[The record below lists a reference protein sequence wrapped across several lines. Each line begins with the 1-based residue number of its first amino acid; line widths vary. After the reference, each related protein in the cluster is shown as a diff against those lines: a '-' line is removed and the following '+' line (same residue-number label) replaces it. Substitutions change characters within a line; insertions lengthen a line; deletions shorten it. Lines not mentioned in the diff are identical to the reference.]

1 MAMTEYGVN
10 ANEAVKLWSRKLMRE
25 ALKQTWASKFMG
37 RDSNSLVQVLD
48 DTSKGPGDRIRCIL
62 RMQLSGD
69 GIAGDA
75 TLEGNEEAL
84 ATYTDDVYIDQ
95 LRHATRS
102 KGKMTEQRI
111 PFSIREEGRMG
122 LQDWWSARFD
132 YWFMNQLAGNSG
144 QTDTK
149 YTGMQSALAPDSNHV
164 IYADGHS
171 ATSTMTATSAC
182 QFSLA
187 LVDQCVLKAGT
198 LTPPIR
204 PVNTGDAQSDY
215 VMFVTPEHHYDMRR
229 NTSTMEWADVQKA
242 ALQGGQISK
251 NKIFTGAIG
260 LWNKTIMHESFFLPT
275 TTSAGN
281 STIGT
286 AVFCGAQA
294 GIMAFGR
301 DGGNK
306 NRMSWKEKLFDYDNQ
321 LGIKAGV
328 IGGLKKTR
336 YNSADFAT
344 ITVYAAHSSDAA
356 TYTGRA

>member
-1 MAMTEYGVN
+1 MAATEYGVN
-10 ANEAVKLWSRKLMRE
+10 APEAVKLWSRKLMRE

-37 RDSNSLVQVLD
+37 RGSDSLVQVLD

-62 RMQLSGD
+62 RMQLQGD
-69 GIAGDA
+69 GTEGDE
-75 TLEGNEEAL
+75 TLEGKEEAL
-84 ATYTDDVYIDQ
+84 TTYTDDIYINQ

-132 YWFMNQLAGNSG
+132 YWFMNQLAGNDA

-149 YTGMQSALAPDSNHV
+149 YTGMQSALAPDTAHKILAN
-164 IYADGHS
+164 GHS
-171 ATSTMTATSAC
+171 TVASMTATASA

-187 LVDQCVLKAGT
+187 LIDQCVLKAGT

-204 PVNTGDAQSDY
+204 PVNTGDAQSDF

-229 NTSTMEWADVQKA
+229 NSSTLEWADIQKA
-242 ALQGGQISK
+242 AMTGGQISK

-260 LWNKTIMHESFFLPT
+260 LYNRTIMHESYFLPVVD
-275 TTSAGN
+275 
-281 STIGT
+281 STGGSKIGT

-294 GIMAFGR
+294 GAMAFGR

-328 IGGLKKTR
+328 IGGLKKVR
-336 YNSADFAT
+336 YNSKDFAT
-344 ITVYAAHSSDAA
+344 ITVYAAHSANAAAA
-356 TYTGRA
+356 TGRS